1 MRLPRP
7 YLAAGPAILATAPMP
22 MEETRS
28 RNRDEQ
34 QAEDAAPSPIHVT
47 RTFLPPREEYL
58 HWLDKVYSSHVLT
71 NNGPIHR
78 ELEETLRE
86 RFQVPHLKLMANGT
100 LALQLALRA
109 LGVKGQV
116 ITTPFS
122 YVATTSALLWE
133 GCEPVFVDIDPKTC
147 CIDPNLIEA
156 AITPDTTA
164 ILATHVYGIPCDVEA
179 IDAIAKKHG
188 LKVIYDAAHAFD
200 VQYKG
205 RSILQWG
212 DASTLS
218 FHATKLFHT
227 VEGGAVVLHDAEAD
241 HRLRLLRSFG
251 HIGDEHF
258 SLGIN
263 AKMSEVH
270 AAMGMAVLPHVDRII
285 AGRQASITQYDASLT
300 GSVGRPQLPV
310 DAQGNAAYYPVVLK
324 DDGERARVSAALE
337 RMNIHPRRYFYPSLH
352 QLPYLSSLQ
361 SCPRSVCAAAQTLC
375 LPLYY
380 GMDTATTAA
389 VIRGVQEGLQA

>member
-1 MRLPRP
+1 MNSISLRKMPEPFRP
-7 YLAAGPAILATAPMP
+7 IKPDADLVNGSDNN
-22 MEETRS
+22 RS
-28 RNRDEQ
+28 
-34 QAEDAAPSPIHVT
+34 AEPIYVT

-58 HWLDKVYSSHVLT
+58 HWLDKAYSSHVLT

-78 ELEETLRE
+78 ALEETLHA
-86 RFQVPHLKLMANGT
+86 RFNVPYLKLIANGT
-100 LALQLALRA
+100 LALQLAIRA
-109 LGVKGQV
+109 LGVTGKV

-122 YVATTSALLWE
+122 YVATTSAILWE

-147 CIDPNLIEA
+147 CIDPKLIEA

-200 VQYKG
+200 VEYKG
-205 RSILQWG
+205 KSILSYG

-258 SLGIN
+258 TLGIN

-270 AAMGMAVLPHVDRII
+270 AAMGMAVLPHMNGII
-285 AGRQASITQYDASLT
+285 AERNMLSDHYDRLLE
-300 GSVGRPQLPV
+300 GLPIEKPELP
-310 DAQGNAAYYPVVLK
+310 AHTAYNHAYYPVILRDQAMRESLV
-324 DDGERARVSAALE
+324 AALAVDE
-337 RMNIHPRRYFYPSLH
+337 VHVRRYFFPSLDT
-352 QLPYLSSLQ
+352 LPYVKGMH
-361 SCPRSVCAAAQTLC
+361 CPISRSMALRTVC
-375 LPLYY
+375 LPLYN
-380 GMDTATTAA
+380 
-389 VIRGVQEGLQA
+389 GLAEKERTRVAQDIAEFFGRA

>member
-1 MRLPRP
+1 MSQKDKH
-7 YLAAGPAILATAPMP
+7 
-22 MEETRS
+22 ME
-28 RNRDEQ
+28 
-34 QAEDAAPSPIHVT
+34 PIYVT
-47 RTFLPPREEYL
+47 RTFLPPRAEYDA
-58 HWLDKVYSSHVLT
+58 WLDKVYASHVLT
-71 NNGPIHR
+71 NNGPVHK
-78 ELEETLRE
+78 ELEETLCT
-86 RFQVPHLKLMANGT
+86 RFDVPYLRLLANGT
-100 LALQLALRA
+100 LALQLAIRA
-109 LGVKGQV
+109 LGVKGKV

-200 VQYKG
+200 VEYKG
-205 RSILQWG
+205 KSILCYG

-227 VEGGAVVLHDAEAD
+227 VEGGAVILHDAETD
-241 HRLRLLRSFG
+241 KQLRLLRSFG

-258 SLGIN
+258 CLGMN

-270 AAMGMAVLPHVDRII
+270 AAMGMAVLPHVAAIIDDR
-285 AGRQASITQYDASLT
+285 RRTVHYYDAAL
-300 GSVGRPQLPV
+300 
-310 DAQGNAAYYPVVLK
+310 AAYIARPMIPGGTRFNFSYYPIQLK
-324 DDGERARVSAALE
+324 DGVQRELVSSALIGAA
-337 RMNIHPRRYFYPSLH
+337 IHPRRYFHPALNT
-352 QLPYLSSLQ
+352 LPYLKDPAF
-361 SCPRSVCAAAQTLC
+361 CPVAESVADRTLC
-375 LPLYY
+375 LPLYH
-380 GMDTATTAA
+380 GIQVAELERIVR
-389 VIRGVQEGLQA
+389 VIQHCLGE

>member
-1 MRLPRP
+1 M
-7 YLAAGPAILATAPMP
+7 
-22 MEETRS
+22 
-28 RNRDEQ
+28 N
-34 QAEDAAPSPIHVT
+34 PSAREPIFVT

-58 HWLDKVYSSHVLT
+58 HWLDKAYSSHVLT
-71 NNGPIHR
+71 NNGPIHK
-78 ELEETLRE
+78 ELEETLRQ
-86 RFQVPHLKLMANGT
+86 RFEVPHLKLMANGT
-100 LALQLALRA
+100 LALQLAIRA
-109 LGVKGQV
+109 LGVTGKV

-122 YVATTSALLWE
+122 YVATTSAILWE
-133 GCEPVFVDIDPKTC
+133 GCEPVFVDIDPTTC

-227 VEGGAVVLHDAEAD
+227 VEGGAVVLHTAEAD

-251 HIGDEHF
+251 H
-258 SLGIN
+258 
-263 AKMSEVH
+263 
-270 AAMGMAVLPHVDRII
+270 
-285 AGRQASITQYDASLT
+285 
-300 GSVGRPQLPV
+300 
-310 DAQGNAAYYPVVLK
+310 
-324 DDGERARVSAALE
+324 
-337 RMNIHPRRYFYPSLH
+337 
-352 QLPYLSSLQ
+352 
-361 SCPRSVCAAAQTLC
+361 
-375 LPLYY
+375 
-380 GMDTATTAA
+380 
-389 VIRGVQEGLQA
+389 

>member
-1 MRLPRP
+1 MNKPEANSAVGDRP
-7 YLAAGPAILATAPMP
+7 EGGV
-22 MEETRS
+22 
-28 RNRDEQ
+28 EQ
-34 QAEDAAPSPIHVT
+34 EPIYVT

-58 HWLDKVYSSHVLT
+58 HWLDKAYASHVLT
-71 NNGPIHR
+71 NNGPIHK
-78 ELEETLRE
+78 EFEESLRQ

-100 LALQLALRA
+100 LALQLAIRA
-109 LGVKGQV
+109 LGLKGKV

-122 YVATTSALLWE
+122 YVATTSAILWE

-156 AITPDTTA
+156 AITPDTSA

-179 IDAIAKKHG
+179 INTIAKKHG

-251 HIGDEHF
+251 HVHDEHF
-258 SLGIN
+258 TLGMN

-270 AAMGMAVLPHVDRII
+270 AAMGMAILPHMDRIMAERKQLTLRYDELL
-285 AGRQASITQYDASLT
+285 AGAP
-300 GSVGRPQLPV
+300 VERPVVPAHT
-310 DAQGNAAYYPVVLK
+310 DYNYAYYPVILR
-324 DDGERARVSAALE
+324 DLAIREALLSALAAE
-337 RMNIHPRRYFYPSLH
+337 GIHGRRYFFPSLDT
-352 QLPYLSSLQ
+352 LPYVQ
-361 SCPRSVCAAAQTLC
+361 SKPCPNSHALADRTIC
-375 LPLYY
+375 LPLFN
-380 GMDTATTAA
+380 GMEVDTQQRIAQGIQSFFKLA
-389 VIRGVQEGLQA
+389 LQH